1 MTDWLNL
8 SKDLPVEAL
17 IWIIIA
23 FLWVVAQL
31 VSQYKEKQRRAQRQ
45 TGAPPPSRPQGPSFE
60 DEIRNF
66 LENLSGEREVEPE
79 EDAFAPPPPPRPAEP
94 PAPRPV
100 AVRRRPARRFE
111 SDMDTAAQA
120 MARAASRQREILEAT
135 AAEMPGE
142 AVVEGVVEQHRGST
156 HAMIDPETFLVDL
169 RSLRVPMIQIP
180 VQMLSITDEI
190 APRPPLNTTPDLKR
204 ALISQ
209 IILSPPL
216 AMGEDKS
223 AYERRPA

>member
-1 MTDWLNL
+1 MTDGIQLA
-8 SKDLPVEAL
+8 KDLPMEAL

-31 VSQYKEKQRRAQRQ
+31 VSQYKEKQRRAQRRN
-45 TGAPPPSRPQGPSFE
+45 GAPPPAPPQGQTFE

-66 LENLSGEREVEPE
+66 LENLSGEREAEPE
-79 EDAFAPPPPPRPAEP
+79 EDDFAPPPPRPAEP

-100 AVRRRPARRFE
+100 AIRRRPPRRLE

-120 MARAASRQREILEAT
+120 MARAAGRQREILEAA

-169 RSLRVPMIQIP
+169 RSLRVPMIQVP
-180 VQMLSITDEI
+180 VQMLSITDET
-190 APRPPLNTTPDLKR
+190 ATRPPMNTTRALKQ